1 MEGRG
6 KSRAG
11 KLKEMLNDEDYDASG
26 MVTLLTVWPYKILS
40 S

>member
-11 KLKEMLNDEDYDASG
+11 KLRVILNDWDYGASG
-26 MVTLLTVWPYKILS
+26 MVTLLTV
-40 S
+40 

>member
-11 KLKEMLNDEDYDASG
+11 KLNVILNDWDYDASG
-26 MVTLLTVWPYKILS
+26 MVTLLTV
-40 S
+40 